1 MSNSVQISIFKMMFN
16 SVQIS
21 IFEMTAT
28 CYRVMY
34 STGIE
39 S

>member
-1 MSNSVQISIFKMMFN
+1 MFN

>member
-1 MSNSVQISIFKMMFN
+1 MFNSVQISIFKMMFN